1 MLIPACLRCVQEK
14 VGAGTAPAYCTSHR
28 VLDPQDAADQVRRLA
43 KHPDATFH
51 SPQAGV
57 HVETREKRLTSP
69 GAHVAPD
76 ER

>member
-1 MLIPACLRCVQEK
+1 MH
-14 VGAGTAPAYCTSHR
+14 AGKAPAYCTSYR

-43 KHPDATFH
+43 KHPDSTFLH

-57 HVETREKRLTSP
+57 HAEMREKRVTSP

-76 ER
+76 EP